1 MNKSYKSVWNESR
14 GTWVATSELTT
25 SRGKRSKATAIAS
38 VAAALFVVGQGLVG
52 SAQAETAHY
61 AAGEGAVAGVEKLWV
76 HPCQVGECANPWEFA
91 NPNYPAPPN
100 VSSTAVGSSAAAQ
113 LGGVAL
119 GDHAA
124 AEAGFGV
131 ALGAYSLASGS
142 FATAVGTSA
151 VASGRDTTAVGLN
164 ALASADRSIVL
175 GSWGVASGVDSM
187 ALGHKTTATGT
198 DSVALG
204 GEATS
209 SGPEAIAAGYQAA
222 STADLATSLGSRAT
236 SSAYGATALGASA
249 AANGGAATAVGV
261 YAEASGVASVALGA
275 GAVAT
280 SDNSVALGAN
290 SRTAS
295 AVGTAGTT
303 IRGTEYTFAGANP
316 TSTVSVGSVGNE
328 RTITNVAAGR
338 LSATSTDAVN
348 GSQLYA
354 TNQAIEQ
361 ISQASNAGWN
371 VSAQGQNATNVAPGG
386 TVDLKNTDGNLAV
399 SKSAT
404 GNDVNFDL
412 ARDLKVDSVTMGDT
426 VVNNDGLTIKN
437 GPSITTGGIDA
448 GGRKIINV
456 AAGVDAGD
464 AVNKEQL
471 DEVGKTA
478 SAGWNVS
485 AQGQNATNVAPGGT
499 VDLKNT
505 DGNLAVSKSTTGNDV
520 NFDLARD
527 LKVDSV
533 TMGDTVV
540 NNDGLTIKNG
550 PSITTGGI
558 DAGGRKIINVAA
570 GVDAGDAVNK
580 EQLDEVGKTAS
591 AGWNVS
597 AQGANATNVAP
608 GGTVDLKNTDGN
620 LAVSKSATGND
631 VNFDLARDLK
641 VDSVTMGDTV
651 VNNDGLTI
659 KNGPSITTG
668 GIDAGGRKI
677 INVAAGVD
685 AGDAVNKEQL
695 DEVGKTASA
704 GWNVSAQ
711 GANATNVAPG
721 GTVDLKNTDGNL
733 AVSKSTTGNDV
744 NFDLARDLK
753 VDSVTMGDTVVNNDG
768 LTIKNGPSITTGG
781 IDAGGR
787 KIINVA
793 AGVDAGD
800 AVNKEQLDEVGKTA
814 SAGWNVSAQGQNATN
829 VAPGGT
835 VDLKNTDGNLAV
847 SKSTTGNDV
856 NFDLARDL
864 KVDSVTM
871 GDTVV
876 NNDGLTIKNGPSITT
891 GGIDAGGR
899 KIINV
904 AAGVDAGDAV
914 NKEQLD
920 EVGKTASAGWNVS
933 AQVQNATNVAPGGTV
948 DLKNTDGNLAV
959 SKSATGSDVNF
970 DLARDLKVD
979 SVTMGDTVVNND
991 GLTIKNGP
999 SITTGGID
1007 AGGRKIINVAA
1018 GVDAGDAVNKEQ
1030 LDEVGKTASAGW
1042 NVSAQ
1047 GANAT
1052 NVAPGGTVDLK
1063 NTDGNLAVSK
1073 SATGNDV
1080 NFDLARDLKV
1090 DSVTMGDTVVNNDGL
1105 TIKNGPS
1112 ITTGGI
1118 DAGGRKIINVA
1129 AGVDAGDAVNKE
1141 QLDEV
1146 GKTASAGWNVSAQ
1159 GQNATNVAPGGTVD
1173 LKNTDGNLAVSKST
1187 TGNDVNFDL
1196 ARDLKV
1202 DSVTMGD
1209 TVVNNDGLTIKNG
1222 PSITT
1227 GGIDAGG
1234 RKIINVAA
1242 GIDAGDA
1249 VNKEQLDEV
1258 GKTASA
1264 GWNVS
1269 AQGQNATNVAPG
1281 GTVDLKNTDGNLA
1294 VSKSTTGNDVNFD
1307 LARDLKVDSVTMGD
1321 TVVNNDGLTIKN
1333 GPSITTGGI
1342 DAGGR
1347 KIINVAAGIDAGDA
1361 VNKEQLDEV
1370 GKTAS
1375 AGWNVSAQGQN
1386 ATNVAPGGTVD
1397 LKNTDGNLAVSKS
1410 TTGNDVNFDLARDLK
1425 VDSVTMGDTV
1435 VNNDGLTIKNG
1446 PSITTG
1452 GIDAGGRKIINVAAG
1467 VDAGDAVNKEQL
1479 DEVGKTASAGWNVS
1493 AQGQNA
1499 TNVAPGGTVDLKN
1512 TDGNLAVSKS
1522 ATGSDVNFDLARDL
1536 KVDSVTMG
1544 DTVVNNDGLTIKNG
1558 PSITTGGIDAGGRT
1572 ITNVAEGV
1580 NPGDAVNMAQLT
1592 ETNTNVT
1599 NLGDQVTTIG
1609 DQVTS
1614 IGEQVTNVYENGT
1627 KYFHANSTGADSSA
1641 LGEDSVAIGMG
1652 AVSNNANDVA
1662 LGAGSTTA
1670 AAVGTSGATIGGTE
1684 YAFAGANPTS
1694 TVSVGSVGNER
1705 TITNVA
1711 AGRLSATSTDAVN
1724 GSQLYATNQ
1733 QVDQLSED
1741 IRNGAGSGTDPLA
1754 VHYDDSSKG
1763 AITLGDGINGT
1774 KVTNVAE
1781 GELSSTSTD
1790 AVNGSQ
1796 LYATNQ
1802 QVDQNTKSITNLGDQ
1817 VTNVY
1822 EKGTKYFH
1830 ANSTGADSLALGE
1843 DSVAIGMGAVSNNAN
1858 DVALGAGS
1866 TTAAAVGTSGAT
1878 IGGTAYAFAGAT
1890 PTSTVSVGSVGN
1902 ERTIT
1907 NVAAGR
1913 LSATSTDAVNGSQLY
1928 ATNQQVDQLSE
1939 DIRNGAGSGTDP
1951 LAVHYDDSSKGAIT
1965 LGDGVNGTKV
1975 TNVAEGELSST
1986 SRDAVNGSQLYATN
2000 QQVDQN
2006 TKSIT
2011 NLGDQVTNVYE
2022 KGTKY
2027 FHANSTGADSS
2038 ALGEDSVAIGMGAVS
2053 NNANDVALGA
2063 GSTTAAAV
2071 GTSGATIGGTEYAFA
2086 GANPTSTVSVGSV
2099 GNERTITN
2107 VAAGRLS
2114 ATSTDAVNGS
2124 QLYATNQA
2132 LDQIGSNI
2140 TNLDHG
2146 AVKYDI
2152 DIDGT
2157 VNYNSVTLGGGRSSG
2172 PVVLTNVAAGSST
2185 YDAVN
2190 YGQLQALQNEVT
2202 NVNSRVTNLENN
2214 GGSGGNGGSGSNPY
2228 FNATDTSS
2236 DDSAVVN
2243 VAAPGTGAGS
2253 TTAGSGAVATGDN
2266 GTAVGSNANASDSA
2280 VAIGSGAAASSGA
2293 VAVGQGAQA
2302 TASSS
2307 VALGQDSVADR
2318 ENTVSVGSA
2327 GRQRQVTNV
2336 AAGSQATDAVNV
2348 SQLTTVVDGLG
2359 GGASID
2365 PTTGAVTG
2373 PSYQLSGG
2381 TYSNV
2386 GDALSG
2392 LDDRMNAADQ
2402 AINDV
2407 ARGAYSGIAAATAL
2421 TMIPDVDKDKTLS
2434 IGIGGG
2440 TYKGYQAVAIGG
2452 TARITQNIKMKAG
2465 VGLSSGGT
2473 TVGVGASYQW

>member
-1 MNKSYKSVWNESR
+1 M
-14 GTWVATSELTT
+14 
-25 SRGKRSKATAIAS
+25 
-38 VAAALFVVGQGLVG
+38 
-52 SAQAETAHY
+52 
-61 AAGEGAVAGVEKLWV
+61 
-76 HPCQVGECANPWEFA
+76 
-91 NPNYPAPPN
+91 
-100 VSSTAVGSSAAAQ
+100 
-113 LGGVAL
+113 
-119 GDHAA
+119 
-124 AEAGFGV
+124 
-131 ALGAYSLASGS
+131 
-142 FATAVGTSA
+142 
-151 VASGRDTTAVGLN
+151 
-164 ALASADRSIVL
+164 
-175 GSWGVASGVDSM
+175 
-187 ALGHKTTATGT
+187 
-198 DSVALG
+198 ALG

-236 SSAYGATALGASA
+236 SSAYGATALGAYA
-249 AANGGAATAVGV
+249 TANGGAGTAVGTS
-261 YAEASGVASVALGA
+261 AAASGDVSVALGA

-280 SDNSVALGAN
+280 SANSVALGAN
-290 SRTAS
+290 SRTAQ
-295 AVGTAGTT
+295 AVGTSGTN
-303 IRGTEYTFAGANP
+303 IRGTNYSFAGANP
-316 TSTVSVGSVGNE
+316 TSTVSVGSGGNE

-371 VSAQGQNATNVAPGG
+371 VSAQGANATNVAPGS

-399 SKSAT
+399 SKSTAGNDVNFDLARDLKVDSVTMGDTVVNNDGLTIKNGPSITTGGIDAGGRKIINVAAGVDAGDAVNKEQLDEVGKTASAGWNVSAQGANATNVAPGGTVDLQNTDGNLAVSKSTT

-485 AQGQNATNVAPGGT
+485 AQGANATNVAPGGTVDLKNTDGNLAVSKSTAGNDVNFDLARDLKVDSVTMGDTVVNNDGLTIKNGPSITTGGIDAGGRKIINVAAGVDAGDAVNKEQLDEVGKTASAGWNVSAQGANATNVAPGGTVDLKNTDGNLAVSKSTAGNDVNFDLARDLKVDSVTMGDTVVNNDGLTIKNGPSITTGGIDAGGRKIINVAAGVDAGDAVNKEQLDEVGKTASAGWNVSAQGANATNVAPGST

-620 LAVSKSATGND
+620 LAVSKGTAGND

-668 GIDAGGRKI
+668 GIDAGGK
-677 INVAAGVD
+677 
-685 AGDAVNKEQL
+685 
-695 DEVGKTASA
+695 
-704 GWNVSAQ
+704 
-711 GANATNVAPG
+711 
-721 GTVDLKNTDGNL
+721 
-733 AVSKSTTGNDV
+733 
-744 NFDLARDLK
+744 
-753 VDSVTMGDTVVNNDG
+753 
-768 LTIKNGPSITTGG
+768 
-781 IDAGGR
+781 
-787 KIINVA
+787 
-793 AGVDAGD
+793 
-800 AVNKEQLDEVGKTA
+800 
-814 SAGWNVSAQGQNATN
+814 
-829 VAPGGT
+829 
-835 VDLKNTDGNLAV
+835 
-847 SKSTTGNDV
+847 
-856 NFDLARDL
+856 
-864 KVDSVTM
+864 
-871 GDTVV
+871 
-876 NNDGLTIKNGPSITT
+876 
-891 GGIDAGGR
+891 
-899 KIINV
+899 
-904 AAGVDAGDAV
+904 
-914 NKEQLD
+914 
-920 EVGKTASAGWNVS
+920 
-933 AQVQNATNVAPGGTV
+933 
-948 DLKNTDGNLAV
+948 
-959 SKSATGSDVNF
+959 
-970 DLARDLKVD
+970 
-979 SVTMGDTVVNND
+979 
-991 GLTIKNGP
+991 
-999 SITTGGID
+999 
-1007 AGGRKIINVAA
+1007 
-1018 GVDAGDAVNKEQ
+1018 
-1030 LDEVGKTASAGW
+1030 
-1042 NVSAQ
+1042 
-1047 GANAT
+1047 
-1052 NVAPGGTVDLK
+1052 
-1063 NTDGNLAVSK
+1063 
-1073 SATGNDV
+1073 
-1080 NFDLARDLKV
+1080 
-1090 DSVTMGDTVVNNDGL
+1090 
-1105 TIKNGPS
+1105 
-1112 ITTGGI
+1112 
-1118 DAGGRKIINVA
+1118 
-1129 AGVDAGDAVNKE
+1129 
-1141 QLDEV
+1141 
-1146 GKTASAGWNVSAQ
+1146 
-1159 GQNATNVAPGGTVD
+1159 
-1173 LKNTDGNLAVSKST
+1173 
-1187 TGNDVNFDL
+1187 
-1196 ARDLKV
+1196 
-1202 DSVTMGD
+1202 
-1209 TVVNNDGLTIKNG
+1209 
-1222 PSITT
+1222 
-1227 GGIDAGG
+1227 
-1234 RKIINVAA
+1234 
-1242 GIDAGDA
+1242 
-1249 VNKEQLDEV
+1249 
-1258 GKTASA
+1258 
-1264 GWNVS
+1264 
-1269 AQGQNATNVAPG
+1269 
-1281 GTVDLKNTDGNLA
+1281 
-1294 VSKSTTGNDVNFD
+1294 
-1307 LARDLKVDSVTMGD
+1307 
-1321 TVVNNDGLTIKN
+1321 
-1333 GPSITTGGI
+1333 
-1342 DAGGR
+1342 
-1347 KIINVAAGIDAGDA
+1347 
-1361 VNKEQLDEV
+1361 
-1370 GKTAS
+1370 
-1375 AGWNVSAQGQN
+1375 
-1386 ATNVAPGGTVD
+1386 
-1397 LKNTDGNLAVSKS
+1397 
-1410 TTGNDVNFDLARDLK
+1410 
-1425 VDSVTMGDTV
+1425 
-1435 VNNDGLTIKNG
+1435 
-1446 PSITTG
+1446 
-1452 GIDAGGRKIINVAAG
+1452 
-1467 VDAGDAVNKEQL
+1467 
-1479 DEVGKTASAGWNVS
+1479 
-1493 AQGQNA
+1493 
-1499 TNVAPGGTVDLKN
+1499 
-1512 TDGNLAVSKS
+1512 
-1522 ATGSDVNFDLARDL
+1522 
-1536 KVDSVTMG
+1536 
-1544 DTVVNNDGLTIKNG
+1544 
-1558 PSITTGGIDAGGRT
+1558 T

-1662 LGAGSTTA
+1662 LGAGSTTS
-1670 AAVGTSGATIGGTE
+1670 AAVGTSGATIGGTA
-1684 YAFAGANPTS
+1684 YAFAGANPSS

-1763 AITLGDGINGT
+1763 AITLGDGIHGT

-1796 LYATNQ
+1796 LHATNQ

-1822 EKGTKYFH
+1822 E
-1830 ANSTGADSLALGE
+1830 N
-1843 DSVAIGMGAVSNNAN
+1843 
-1858 DVALGAGS
+1858 
-1866 TTAAAVGTSGAT
+1866 
-1878 IGGTAYAFAGAT
+1878 
-1890 PTSTVSVGSVGN
+1890 
-1902 ERTIT
+1902 
-1907 NVAAGR
+1907 
-1913 LSATSTDAVNGSQLY
+1913 
-1928 ATNQQVDQLSE
+1928 
-1939 DIRNGAGSGTDP
+1939 
-1951 LAVHYDDSSKGAIT
+1951 
-1965 LGDGVNGTKV
+1965 
-1975 TNVAEGELSST
+1975 
-1986 SRDAVNGSQLYATN
+1986 
-2000 QQVDQN
+2000 
-2006 TKSIT
+2006 
-2011 NLGDQVTNVYE
+2011 
-2022 KGTKY
+2022 GTKY

-2063 GSTTAAAV
+2063 GSTTSAAV

-2086 GANPTSTVSVGSV
+2086 GANPTSTVSVGSD
-2099 GNERTITN
+2099 GSERTITN

-2124 QLYATNQA
+2124 QLYATNRA
-2132 LDQIGSNI
+2132 LDQIGSNM
-2140 TNLDHG
+2140 TNLDLG
-2146 AVKYDI
+2146 VVKYDI
-2152 DIDGT
+2152 NTDGT

-2202 NVNSRVTNLENN
+2202 NVNSRVTNIENN

-2348 SQLTTVVDGLG
+2348 SQLTAVVDGLG

>member
-399 SKSAT
+399 SKS
-404 GNDVNFDL
+404 
-412 ARDLKVDSVTMGDT
+412 
-426 VVNNDGLTIKN
+426 
-437 GPSITTGGIDA
+437 
-448 GGRKIINV
+448 
-456 AAGVDAGD
+456 
-464 AVNKEQL
+464 
-471 DEVGKTA
+471 
-478 SAGWNVS
+478 
-485 AQGQNATNVAPGGT
+485 
-499 VDLKNT
+499 
-505 DGNLAVSKSTTGNDV
+505 TTGNDV

-558 DAGGRKIINVAA
+558 DAGGSKIINVAA

-597 AQGANATNVAP
+597 AQGQNATNVAP

-668 GIDAGGRKI
+668 GIDGGGRKI

-781 IDAGGR
+781 IDAGGS

-814 SAGWNVSAQGQNATN
+814 SAGWNVSAQGQ
-829 VAPGGT
+829 
-835 VDLKNTDGNLAV
+835 
-847 SKSTTGNDV
+847 
-856 NFDLARDL
+856 
-864 KVDSVTM
+864 
-871 GDTVV
+871 
-876 NNDGLTIKNGPSITT
+876 
-891 GGIDAGGR
+891 
-899 KIINV
+899 
-904 AAGVDAGDAV
+904 
-914 NKEQLD
+914 
-920 EVGKTASAGWNVS
+920 
-933 AQVQNATNVAPGGTV
+933 
-948 DLKNTDGNLAV
+948 
-959 SKSATGSDVNF
+959 
-970 DLARDLKVD
+970 
-979 SVTMGDTVVNND
+979 
-991 GLTIKNGP
+991 
-999 SITTGGID
+999 
-1007 AGGRKIINVAA
+1007 
-1018 GVDAGDAVNKEQ
+1018 
-1030 LDEVGKTASAGW
+1030 
-1042 NVSAQ
+1042 
-1047 GANAT
+1047 NAT

-1173 LKNTDGNLAVSKST
+1173 LKNTDGNLAVSKS
-1187 TGNDVNFDL
+1187 
-1196 ARDLKV
+1196 A
-1202 DSVTMGD
+1202 
-1209 TVVNNDGLTIKNG
+1209 
-1222 PSITT
+1222 
-1227 GGIDAGG
+1227 
-1234 RKIINVAA
+1234 
-1242 GIDAGDA
+1242 
-1249 VNKEQLDEV
+1249 
-1258 GKTASA
+1258 
-1264 GWNVS
+1264 
-1269 AQGQNATNVAPG
+1269 
-1281 GTVDLKNTDGNLA
+1281 
-1294 VSKSTTGNDVNFD
+1294 
-1307 LARDLKVDSVTMGD
+1307 
-1321 TVVNNDGLTIKN
+1321 
-1333 GPSITTGGI
+1333 
-1342 DAGGR
+1342 
-1347 KIINVAAGIDAGDA
+1347 
-1361 VNKEQLDEV
+1361 
-1370 GKTAS
+1370 
-1375 AGWNVSAQGQN
+1375 
-1386 ATNVAPGGTVD
+1386 
-1397 LKNTDGNLAVSKS
+1397 
-1410 TTGNDVNFDLARDLK
+1410 TGNDVNFDLARDLK

-1493 AQGQNA
+1493 AQGANA

-1670 AAVGTSGATIGGTE
+1670 AAVGTAGATIGGTA

-1781 GELSSTSTD
+1781 GELSSTSRD

-1866 TTAAAVGTSGAT
+1866 TT
-1878 IGGTAYAFAGAT
+1878 
-1890 PTSTVSVGSVGN
+1890 
-1902 ERTIT
+1902 
-1907 NVAAGR
+1907 
-1913 LSATSTDAVNGSQLY
+1913 SAT
-1928 ATNQQVDQLSE
+1928 
-1939 DIRNGAGSGTDP
+1939 
-1951 LAVHYDDSSKGAIT
+1951 
-1965 LGDGVNGTKV
+1965 
-1975 TNVAEGELSST
+1975 
-1986 SRDAVNGSQLYATN
+1986 
-2000 QQVDQN
+2000 
-2006 TKSIT
+2006 
-2011 NLGDQVTNVYE
+2011 
-2022 KGTKY
+2022 
-2027 FHANSTGADSS
+2027 
-2038 ALGEDSVAIGMGAVS
+2038 
-2053 NNANDVALGA
+2053 
-2063 GSTTAAAV
+2063 V

-2086 GANPTSTVSVGSV
+2086 GANPTSTVSVGSD

-2202 NVNSRVTNLENN
+2202 NVNTRVTNLENN

>member
-25 SRGKRSKATAIAS
+25 SRGKRSKSSAIAS

-61 AAGEGAVAGVEKLWV
+61 AAGEGAVAGKPGLWA

-91 NPNYPAPPN
+91 NPNYPAPAN

-113 LGGVAL
+113 QGGVAL
-119 GDHAA
+119 GDHAT
-124 AEAGFGV
+124 AEAGFSV

-151 VASGRDTTAVGLN
+151 VASGRNTTAVGLN
-164 ALASADRSIVL
+164 ALASADRSTVL

-187 ALGHKTTATGT
+187 ALGYKTTATGT

-236 SSAYGATALGASA
+236 SSAYGATALGAYA
-249 AANGGAATAVGV
+249 TANGGAGTAVGTS
-261 YAEASGVASVALGA
+261 AAASGDVSVALGA

-280 SDNSVALGAN
+280 SANSVALGAN
-290 SRTAS
+290 SRTAQG
-295 AVGTAGTT
+295 VGTSGTN
-303 IRGTEYTFAGANP
+303 IRGTNYSFAGANP
-316 TSTVSVGSVGNE
+316 TSTVSVGSGGNE

-371 VSAQGQNATNVAPGG
+371 VSAQGA
-386 TVDLKNTDGNLAV
+386 
-399 SKSAT
+399 
-404 GNDVNFDL
+404 
-412 ARDLKVDSVTMGDT
+412 
-426 VVNNDGLTIKN
+426 
-437 GPSITTGGIDA
+437 
-448 GGRKIINV
+448 
-456 AAGVDAGD
+456 
-464 AVNKEQL
+464 
-471 DEVGKTA
+471 
-478 SAGWNVS
+478 
-485 AQGQNATNVAPGGT
+485 NATNVAPGGT

-505 DGNLAVSKSTTGNDV
+505 DGNLAVSKSTARNDV

-620 LAVSKSATGND
+620 LAVSKSTAGNDVNFDLARDLKVDSVTMGDTVVNNDGLTIKNGPSITTGGIDAGGSKIINVAAGVDAGDAVNKEQLDEVGKTASAGWNVSAQGANETNVAPGGTVDLKNTDGNLAVSKSTAGND

-733 AVSKSTTGNDV
+733 AVSKSTARNDV

-781 IDAGGR
+781 IDAGG
-787 KIINVA
+787 
-793 AGVDAGD
+793 
-800 AVNKEQLDEVGKTA
+800 
-814 SAGWNVSAQGQNATN
+814 S
-829 VAPGGT
+829 
-835 VDLKNTDGNLAV
+835 
-847 SKSTTGNDV
+847 
-856 NFDLARDL
+856 
-864 KVDSVTM
+864 
-871 GDTVV
+871 
-876 NNDGLTIKNGPSITT
+876 
-891 GGIDAGGR
+891 
-899 KIINV
+899 
-904 AAGVDAGDAV
+904 
-914 NKEQLD
+914 
-920 EVGKTASAGWNVS
+920 
-933 AQVQNATNVAPGGTV
+933 
-948 DLKNTDGNLAV
+948 
-959 SKSATGSDVNF
+959 
-970 DLARDLKVD
+970 
-979 SVTMGDTVVNND
+979 
-991 GLTIKNGP
+991 
-999 SITTGGID
+999 
-1007 AGGRKIINVAA
+1007 KIINVAA

-1073 SATGNDV
+1073 STAGNDV

-1118 DAGGRKIINVA
+1118 DAGGSKIINVA

-1159 GQNATNVAPGGTVD
+1159 GANATNVAPGGTVD
-1173 LKNTDGNLAVSKST
+1173 LKNTDGNLAVSKGT
-1187 TGNDVNFDL
+1187 AGNDVNFDL

-1234 RKIINVAA
+1234 K
-1242 GIDAGDA
+1242 
-1249 VNKEQLDEV
+1249 
-1258 GKTASA
+1258 
-1264 GWNVS
+1264 
-1269 AQGQNATNVAPG
+1269 
-1281 GTVDLKNTDGNLA
+1281 
-1294 VSKSTTGNDVNFD
+1294 
-1307 LARDLKVDSVTMGD
+1307 
-1321 TVVNNDGLTIKN
+1321 
-1333 GPSITTGGI
+1333 
-1342 DAGGR
+1342 
-1347 KIINVAAGIDAGDA
+1347 
-1361 VNKEQLDEV
+1361 
-1370 GKTAS
+1370 
-1375 AGWNVSAQGQN
+1375 
-1386 ATNVAPGGTVD
+1386 
-1397 LKNTDGNLAVSKS
+1397 
-1410 TTGNDVNFDLARDLK
+1410 
-1425 VDSVTMGDTV
+1425 
-1435 VNNDGLTIKNG
+1435 
-1446 PSITTG
+1446 
-1452 GIDAGGRKIINVAAG
+1452 
-1467 VDAGDAVNKEQL
+1467 
-1479 DEVGKTASAGWNVS
+1479 
-1493 AQGQNA
+1493 
-1499 TNVAPGGTVDLKN
+1499 
-1512 TDGNLAVSKS
+1512 
-1522 ATGSDVNFDLARDL
+1522 
-1536 KVDSVTMG
+1536 
-1544 DTVVNNDGLTIKNG
+1544 
-1558 PSITTGGIDAGGRT
+1558 T

-1662 LGAGSTTA
+1662 LGAGSTTS
-1670 AAVGTSGATIGGTE
+1670 AAVGTSGATIGGTA
-1684 YAFAGANPTS
+1684 YAFAGANPSS

-1763 AITLGDGINGT
+1763 AITLGDGIHGT

-1781 GELSSTSTD
+1781 GELSSVSTD

-1796 LYATNQ
+1796 LHATNQ

-1822 EKGTKYFH
+1822 E
-1830 ANSTGADSLALGE
+1830 N
-1843 DSVAIGMGAVSNNAN
+1843 
-1858 DVALGAGS
+1858 
-1866 TTAAAVGTSGAT
+1866 
-1878 IGGTAYAFAGAT
+1878 
-1890 PTSTVSVGSVGN
+1890 
-1902 ERTIT
+1902 
-1907 NVAAGR
+1907 
-1913 LSATSTDAVNGSQLY
+1913 
-1928 ATNQQVDQLSE
+1928 
-1939 DIRNGAGSGTDP
+1939 
-1951 LAVHYDDSSKGAIT
+1951 
-1965 LGDGVNGTKV
+1965 
-1975 TNVAEGELSST
+1975 
-1986 SRDAVNGSQLYATN
+1986 
-2000 QQVDQN
+2000 
-2006 TKSIT
+2006 
-2011 NLGDQVTNVYE
+2011 
-2022 KGTKY
+2022 GTKY

-2063 GSTTAAAV
+2063 GSTTSAAV

-2086 GANPTSTVSVGSV
+2086 GANPTSTVSVGSD
-2099 GNERTITN
+2099 GSERTITN

-2132 LDQIGSNI
+2132 LDQIGSNM
-2140 TNLDHG
+2140 TNLDQG

-2152 DIDGT
+2152 VDGT

-2190 YGQLQALQNEVT
+2190 YGQLQALQNEVS
-2202 NVNSRVTNLENN
+2202 NVNSRVTNIENN

-2307 VALGQDSVADR
+2307 VALGQHSVADR

>member
-222 STADLATSLGSRAT
+222 STAELATSLGSRAT

-261 YAEASGVASVALGA
+261 YADASGVASVALGA

-371 VSAQGQNATNVAPGG
+371 VSAQGANATNVAPGG

-399 SKSAT
+399 SKSA
-404 GNDVNFDL
+404 
-412 ARDLKVDSVTMGDT
+412 
-426 VVNNDGLTIKN
+426 
-437 GPSITTGGIDA
+437 
-448 GGRKIINV
+448 
-456 AAGVDAGD
+456 
-464 AVNKEQL
+464 
-471 DEVGKTA
+471 
-478 SAGWNVS
+478 
-485 AQGQNATNVAPGGT
+485 
-499 VDLKNT
+499 
-505 DGNLAVSKSTTGNDV
+505 TGNDV

-659 KNGPSITTG
+659 KNGPSITTTTAAAVG
-668 GIDAGGRKI
+668 TAG
-677 INVAAGVD
+677 
-685 AGDAVNKEQL
+685 
-695 DEVGKTASA
+695 
-704 GWNVSAQ
+704 
-711 GANATNVAPG
+711 ATIG
-721 GTVDLKNTDGNL
+721 GTAYAFAGATPTSTVSVGSVGN
-733 AVSKSTTGNDV
+733 
-744 NFDLARDLK
+744 
-753 VDSVTMGDTVVNNDG
+753 
-768 LTIKNGPSITTGG
+768 
-781 IDAGGR
+781 
-787 KIINVA
+787 
-793 AGVDAGD
+793 
-800 AVNKEQLDEVGKTA
+800 E
-814 SAGWNVSAQGQNATN
+814 
-829 VAPGGT
+829 
-835 VDLKNTDGNLAV
+835 
-847 SKSTTGNDV
+847 
-856 NFDLARDL
+856 
-864 KVDSVTM
+864 
-871 GDTVV
+871 
-876 NNDGLTIKNGPSITT
+876 
-891 GGIDAGGR
+891 
-899 KIINV
+899 
-904 AAGVDAGDAV
+904 
-914 NKEQLD
+914 
-920 EVGKTASAGWNVS
+920 
-933 AQVQNATNVAPGGTV
+933 
-948 DLKNTDGNLAV
+948 
-959 SKSATGSDVNF
+959 
-970 DLARDLKVD
+970 
-979 SVTMGDTVVNND
+979 
-991 GLTIKNGP
+991 
-999 SITTGGID
+999 
-1007 AGGRKIINVAA
+1007 
-1018 GVDAGDAVNKEQ
+1018 
-1030 LDEVGKTASAGW
+1030 
-1042 NVSAQ
+1042 
-1047 GANAT
+1047 
-1052 NVAPGGTVDLK
+1052 
-1063 NTDGNLAVSK
+1063 
-1073 SATGNDV
+1073 
-1080 NFDLARDLKV
+1080 
-1090 DSVTMGDTVVNNDGL
+1090 
-1105 TIKNGPS
+1105 
-1112 ITTGGI
+1112 
-1118 DAGGRKIINVA
+1118 
-1129 AGVDAGDAVNKE
+1129 
-1141 QLDEV
+1141 
-1146 GKTASAGWNVSAQ
+1146 
-1159 GQNATNVAPGGTVD
+1159 
-1173 LKNTDGNLAVSKST
+1173 
-1187 TGNDVNFDL
+1187 
-1196 ARDLKV
+1196 
-1202 DSVTMGD
+1202 
-1209 TVVNNDGLTIKNG
+1209 
-1222 PSITT
+1222 
-1227 GGIDAGG
+1227 
-1234 RKIINVAA
+1234 
-1242 GIDAGDA
+1242 
-1249 VNKEQLDEV
+1249 
-1258 GKTASA
+1258 
-1264 GWNVS
+1264 
-1269 AQGQNATNVAPG
+1269 
-1281 GTVDLKNTDGNLA
+1281 
-1294 VSKSTTGNDVNFD
+1294 
-1307 LARDLKVDSVTMGD
+1307 
-1321 TVVNNDGLTIKN
+1321 
-1333 GPSITTGGI
+1333 
-1342 DAGGR
+1342 
-1347 KIINVAAGIDAGDA
+1347 
-1361 VNKEQLDEV
+1361 
-1370 GKTAS
+1370 
-1375 AGWNVSAQGQN
+1375 
-1386 ATNVAPGGTVD
+1386 
-1397 LKNTDGNLAVSKS
+1397 
-1410 TTGNDVNFDLARDLK
+1410 
-1425 VDSVTMGDTV
+1425 
-1435 VNNDGLTIKNG
+1435 
-1446 PSITTG
+1446 
-1452 GIDAGGRKIINVAAG
+1452 
-1467 VDAGDAVNKEQL
+1467 
-1479 DEVGKTASAGWNVS
+1479 
-1493 AQGQNA
+1493 
-1499 TNVAPGGTVDLKN
+1499 
-1512 TDGNLAVSKS
+1512 
-1522 ATGSDVNFDLARDL
+1522 
-1536 KVDSVTMG
+1536 
-1544 DTVVNNDGLTIKNG
+1544 
-1558 PSITTGGIDAGGRT
+1558 RT
-1572 ITNVAEGV
+1572 ITNVAAGRLSATST
-1580 NPGDAVNMAQLT
+1580 DAVNGSQLYA
-1592 ETNTNVT
+1592 TNQQVDQLSEDIRNGAGSGTDPLAVHYDDSSKGAITLGDGINGTKVTNVAEGELSSTSRDAVNGSQLYATNQQVDQNTKSIT
-1599 NLGDQVTTIG
+1599 NLGDQVT
-1609 DQVTS
+1609 
-1614 IGEQVTNVYENGT
+1614 NVYEKGT
-1627 KYFHANSTGADSSA
+1627 KYFHANSTGADSLA

-1781 GELSSTSTD
+1781 GELSSTSRD

-1866 TTAAAVGTSGAT
+1866 TT
-1878 IGGTAYAFAGAT
+1878 
-1890 PTSTVSVGSVGN
+1890 
-1902 ERTIT
+1902 
-1907 NVAAGR
+1907 
-1913 LSATSTDAVNGSQLY
+1913 SAT
-1928 ATNQQVDQLSE
+1928 
-1939 DIRNGAGSGTDP
+1939 
-1951 LAVHYDDSSKGAIT
+1951 
-1965 LGDGVNGTKV
+1965 
-1975 TNVAEGELSST
+1975 
-1986 SRDAVNGSQLYATN
+1986 
-2000 QQVDQN
+2000 
-2006 TKSIT
+2006 
-2011 NLGDQVTNVYE
+2011 
-2022 KGTKY
+2022 
-2027 FHANSTGADSS
+2027 
-2038 ALGEDSVAIGMGAVS
+2038 
-2053 NNANDVALGA
+2053 
-2063 GSTTAAAV
+2063 V

-2086 GANPTSTVSVGSV
+2086 GANPTSTVSVGSD

-2202 NVNSRVTNLENN
+2202 NVNTRVTNLENN

>member
-1 MNKSYKSVWNESR
+1 M
-14 GTWVATSELTT
+14 
-25 SRGKRSKATAIAS
+25 
-38 VAAALFVVGQGLVG
+38 
-52 SAQAETAHY
+52 
-61 AAGEGAVAGVEKLWV
+61 
-76 HPCQVGECANPWEFA
+76 
-91 NPNYPAPPN
+91 
-100 VSSTAVGSSAAAQ
+100 SAAAS
-113 LGGVAL
+113 
-119 GDHAA
+119 GD
-124 AEAGFGV
+124 V
-131 ALGAYSLASGS
+131 
-142 FATAVGTSA
+142 
-151 VASGRDTTAVGLN
+151 
-164 ALASADRSIVL
+164 
-175 GSWGVASGVDSM
+175 
-187 ALGHKTTATGT
+187 
-198 DSVALG
+198 
-204 GEATS
+204 
-209 SGPEAIAAGYQAA
+209 
-222 STADLATSLGSRAT
+222 
-236 SSAYGATALGASA
+236 
-249 AANGGAATAVGV
+249 
-261 YAEASGVASVALGA
+261 SVALGA

-280 SDNSVALGAN
+280 SAHSVALGAN
-290 SRTAS
+290 SRTAE
-295 AVGTAGTT
+295 AVGTSGAN
-303 IRGTEYTFAGANP
+303 IRGTNYSFAGANP
-316 TSTVSVGSVGNE
+316 TSTVSVGSGGNE

-338 LSATSTDAVN
+338 LSATSTDAIN

-361 ISQASNAGWN
+361 ISQASNTGWN
-371 VSAQGQNATNVAPGG
+371 LSAQGQNATNVAPGS

-399 SKSAT
+399 SKSTT

-485 AQGQNATNVAPGGT
+485 AQGANETNVAPGGTVNLKNTDGNLAVSKSTTGNDVNFDLARDLKVDSVTMGDTVVNNDGLTIKNGPSITTGGIDAGGRKIINVAAGVDAGDAVNKEQLDEVGKTASAGWNVSAQGANETNVAPGSTVDLKNADGNLVVSKSTTGNDVRFDLARDLKVDSVTMGDTVVNNDGLTIKNGPSITTGGIDAGGRKIINVAAGVDAGDAVNKEQLDEVGKTASAGWNVSAQGANETNVAPGGT

-597 AQGANATNVAP
+597 AQGAN
-608 GGTVDLKNTDGN
+608 
-620 LAVSKSATGND
+620 
-631 VNFDLARDLK
+631 
-641 VDSVTMGDTV
+641 
-651 VNNDGLTI
+651 
-659 KNGPSITTG
+659 
-668 GIDAGGRKI
+668 
-677 INVAAGVD
+677 
-685 AGDAVNKEQL
+685 E
-695 DEVGKTASA
+695 
-704 GWNVSAQ
+704 
-711 GANATNVAPG
+711 TNVAPG

-814 SAGWNVSAQGQNATN
+814 SAGWNVSAQGANETN
-829 VAPGGT
+829 VAPGGTVDLKNADGNLVVSKSTTGNDVRFDLARDLKVDSVTMGDTVVNNDGLTIKNGPSITTGGIDAGGRKIINVAAGVDAGDAVNKEQLDEVGKTASAGWNVSAQGANETNVAPGSTVDLKNADGNLVVSKDADSNDVQFDLARDLKVDSVTMGDTVVNNDGLTIKNGPSITTGGIDAGGRKIINVAAGVDAGDAVNKEQLDEVGKTASAGWNVSAQGANETNVAPGGTVDLKNADGNLVVSKDADSNDVRFDLARDLKVDSVTMGDTVVNNDGLTIKNGPSITTGGIDAGGRKIINVAAGVDAGDAVNKEQLDEVGKTASAGWNVSAQGANETNVAPGST

-914 NKEQLD
+914 NKEQ
-920 EVGKTASAGWNVS
+920 
-933 AQVQNATNVAPGGTV
+933 
-948 DLKNTDGNLAV
+948 
-959 SKSATGSDVNF
+959 F
-970 DLARDLKVD
+970 
-979 SVTMGDTVVNND
+979 
-991 GLTIKNGP
+991 
-999 SITTGGID
+999 
-1007 AGGRKIINVAA
+1007 
-1018 GVDAGDAVNKEQ
+1018 
-1030 LDEVGKTASAGW
+1030 DEVGKTASAGW

-1047 GANAT
+1047 GAN
-1052 NVAPGGTVDLK
+1052 
-1063 NTDGNLAVSK
+1063 
-1073 SATGNDV
+1073 
-1080 NFDLARDLKV
+1080 
-1090 DSVTMGDTVVNNDGL
+1090 
-1105 TIKNGPS
+1105 
-1112 ITTGGI
+1112 
-1118 DAGGRKIINVA
+1118 
-1129 AGVDAGDAVNKE
+1129 E
-1141 QLDEV
+1141 
-1146 GKTASAGWNVSAQ
+1146 
-1159 GQNATNVAPGGTVD
+1159 TNVAPGGTVD

-1234 RKIINVAA
+1234 
-1242 GIDAGDA
+1242 
-1249 VNKEQLDEV
+1249 
-1258 GKTASA
+1258 T
-1264 GWNVS
+1264 
-1269 AQGQNATNVAPG
+1269 
-1281 GTVDLKNTDGNLA
+1281 
-1294 VSKSTTGNDVNFD
+1294 
-1307 LARDLKVDSVTMGD
+1307 
-1321 TVVNNDGLTIKN
+1321 
-1333 GPSITTGGI
+1333 
-1342 DAGGR
+1342 
-1347 KIINVAAGIDAGDA
+1347 
-1361 VNKEQLDEV
+1361 
-1370 GKTAS
+1370 
-1375 AGWNVSAQGQN
+1375 
-1386 ATNVAPGGTVD
+1386 
-1397 LKNTDGNLAVSKS
+1397 
-1410 TTGNDVNFDLARDLK
+1410 
-1425 VDSVTMGDTV
+1425 
-1435 VNNDGLTIKNG
+1435 
-1446 PSITTG
+1446 
-1452 GIDAGGRKIINVAAG
+1452 KIINVAAG
-1467 VDAGDAVNKEQL
+1467 VDA
-1479 DEVGKTASAGWNVS
+1479 
-1493 AQGQNA
+1493 
-1499 TNVAPGGTVDLKN
+1499 
-1512 TDGNLAVSKS
+1512 
-1522 ATGSDVNFDLARDL
+1522 
-1536 KVDSVTMG
+1536 
-1544 DTVVNNDGLTIKNG
+1544 
-1558 PSITTGGIDAGGRT
+1558 
-1572 ITNVAEGV
+1572 
-1580 NPGDAVNMAQLT
+1580 GDAVNMAQLT

-1609 DQVTS
+1609 D
-1614 IGEQVTNVYENGT
+1614 QVTNVYENGT

-1670 AAVGTSGATIGGTE
+1670 AAVGTSGATIGGTA
-1684 YAFAGANPTS
+1684 YAFAGANPSS

-1763 AITLGDGINGT
+1763 AITLGDGIHGT

-1781 GELSSTSTD
+1781 GELSSASTD

-1817 VTNVY
+1817 LTNVY
-1822 EKGTKYFH
+1822 E
-1830 ANSTGADSLALGE
+1830 S
-1843 DSVAIGMGAVSNNAN
+1843 
-1858 DVALGAGS
+1858 
-1866 TTAAAVGTSGAT
+1866 
-1878 IGGTAYAFAGAT
+1878 
-1890 PTSTVSVGSVGN
+1890 
-1902 ERTIT
+1902 
-1907 NVAAGR
+1907 
-1913 LSATSTDAVNGSQLY
+1913 
-1928 ATNQQVDQLSE
+1928 
-1939 DIRNGAGSGTDP
+1939 
-1951 LAVHYDDSSKGAIT
+1951 
-1965 LGDGVNGTKV
+1965 
-1975 TNVAEGELSST
+1975 
-1986 SRDAVNGSQLYATN
+1986 
-2000 QQVDQN
+2000 
-2006 TKSIT
+2006 
-2011 NLGDQVTNVYE
+2011 
-2022 KGTKY
+2022 GTKY

-2063 GSTTAAAV
+2063 GSTTSAAV
-2071 GTSGATIGGTEYAFA
+2071 GTSGATIGGKAYAFA
-2086 GANPTSTVSVGSV
+2086 GANPTSAVSVGSE
-2099 GNERTITN
+2099 GSERTITN

-2152 DIDGT
+2152 VDGR
-2157 VNYNSVTLGGGRSSG
+2157 VNYDSVTLGGGRSSG

-2202 NVNSRVTNLENN
+2202 NVNSRVTNIENN

-2253 TTAGSGAVATGDN
+2253 TTAGSGAVAMGDN

-2402 AINDV
+2402 AINDL

>member
-25 SRGKRSKATAIAS
+25 SRGKRSKSSAIAS

-131 ALGAYSLASGS
+131 ALGAYSLASG
-142 FATAVGTSA
+142 FRATAVGTSA

-164 ALASADRSIVL
+164 ALASADRSTVL

-249 AANGGAATAVGV
+249 AANGGVATAVGV

-371 VSAQGQNATNVAPGG
+371 VSAQGANATNVAPGG
-386 TVDLKNTDGNLAV
+386 TVDLKNTDGN
-399 SKSAT
+399 
-404 GNDVNFDL
+404 
-412 ARDLKVDSVTMGDT
+412 
-426 VVNNDGLTIKN
+426 I
-437 GPSITTGGIDA
+437 
-448 GGRKIINV
+448 
-456 AAGVDAGD
+456 
-464 AVNKEQL
+464 
-471 DEVGKTA
+471 
-478 SAGWNVS
+478 
-485 AQGQNATNVAPGGT
+485 
-499 VDLKNT
+499 
-505 DGNLAVSKSTTGNDV
+505 AVSKSTAGNDV

-620 LAVSKSATGND
+620 LAVSKGTAGND

-668 GIDAGGRKI
+668 GIDAGGSKIINVAAGVDAGDAVNKEQLDEVGKTASAGWNVSAQGQNATNVAPGGTVDLKNTDGNLAVSKSTGGNDVNFDLARDLKVDSVTMGDTVVNNDGLTIKNGPSITTGGIDAGGSKIINVAAGVDAGDAVNKEQLDEVGKTASAGWNVSAQGANATNVAPGGTVDLKNTDGNLAVSKGTAGNDVNFDLARDLKVDSVTMGDTVVNNDGLTIKNGPSITTGGIDAGGSKIINVAAGVDAGDAVNKEQLDEVGKTASAGWNVSAQGQNATNVAPGGTVDLKNTDGNLAVSKSTAGNDVNFDLARDLKVDSVTMGDTVVNNDGLTIKNGPSITTGGIDAGGSKI

-781 IDAGGR
+781 IDAGGSKIINVAAGVDAGDAVNKEQLDEVGKTASAGWNVSAQGANATNVAPGGTVDLKNTDGNLAVSKGTTGNDVNFDLAR
-787 KIINVA
+787 DLKVDSVTMGDTVVNNDGLTIKNGPSITTGGIDAGGSKIINVA

-847 SKSTTGNDV
+847 SKGTAGNDV

-891 GGIDAGGR
+891 GGIDAGG
-899 KIINV
+899 K
-904 AAGVDAGDAV
+904 
-914 NKEQLD
+914 
-920 EVGKTASAGWNVS
+920 
-933 AQVQNATNVAPGGTV
+933 
-948 DLKNTDGNLAV
+948 
-959 SKSATGSDVNF
+959 
-970 DLARDLKVD
+970 
-979 SVTMGDTVVNND
+979 
-991 GLTIKNGP
+991 
-999 SITTGGID
+999 
-1007 AGGRKIINVAA
+1007 
-1018 GVDAGDAVNKEQ
+1018 
-1030 LDEVGKTASAGW
+1030 
-1042 NVSAQ
+1042 
-1047 GANAT
+1047 
-1052 NVAPGGTVDLK
+1052 
-1063 NTDGNLAVSK
+1063 
-1073 SATGNDV
+1073 
-1080 NFDLARDLKV
+1080 
-1090 DSVTMGDTVVNNDGL
+1090 
-1105 TIKNGPS
+1105 
-1112 ITTGGI
+1112 
-1118 DAGGRKIINVA
+1118 
-1129 AGVDAGDAVNKE
+1129 
-1141 QLDEV
+1141 
-1146 GKTASAGWNVSAQ
+1146 
-1159 GQNATNVAPGGTVD
+1159 
-1173 LKNTDGNLAVSKST
+1173 
-1187 TGNDVNFDL
+1187 
-1196 ARDLKV
+1196 
-1202 DSVTMGD
+1202 
-1209 TVVNNDGLTIKNG
+1209 
-1222 PSITT
+1222 
-1227 GGIDAGG
+1227 
-1234 RKIINVAA
+1234 
-1242 GIDAGDA
+1242 
-1249 VNKEQLDEV
+1249 
-1258 GKTASA
+1258 
-1264 GWNVS
+1264 
-1269 AQGQNATNVAPG
+1269 
-1281 GTVDLKNTDGNLA
+1281 
-1294 VSKSTTGNDVNFD
+1294 
-1307 LARDLKVDSVTMGD
+1307 
-1321 TVVNNDGLTIKN
+1321 
-1333 GPSITTGGI
+1333 
-1342 DAGGR
+1342 
-1347 KIINVAAGIDAGDA
+1347 
-1361 VNKEQLDEV
+1361 
-1370 GKTAS
+1370 
-1375 AGWNVSAQGQN
+1375 
-1386 ATNVAPGGTVD
+1386 
-1397 LKNTDGNLAVSKS
+1397 
-1410 TTGNDVNFDLARDLK
+1410 
-1425 VDSVTMGDTV
+1425 
-1435 VNNDGLTIKNG
+1435 
-1446 PSITTG
+1446 
-1452 GIDAGGRKIINVAAG
+1452 
-1467 VDAGDAVNKEQL
+1467 
-1479 DEVGKTASAGWNVS
+1479 
-1493 AQGQNA
+1493 
-1499 TNVAPGGTVDLKN
+1499 
-1512 TDGNLAVSKS
+1512 
-1522 ATGSDVNFDLARDL
+1522 
-1536 KVDSVTMG
+1536 
-1544 DTVVNNDGLTIKNG
+1544 
-1558 PSITTGGIDAGGRT
+1558 T

-1614 IGEQVTNVYENGT
+1614 IGEQVTNVYEKGT

-1662 LGAGSTTA
+1662 LGAGSMTA
-1670 AAVGTSGATIGGTE
+1670 AAVGTAGATIGGTA

-1763 AITLGDGINGT
+1763 AITLGDGIHGT

-1796 LYATNQ
+1796 LHATNQ

-1817 VTNVY
+1817 LTNVY
-1822 EKGTKYFH
+1822 E
-1830 ANSTGADSLALGE
+1830 S
-1843 DSVAIGMGAVSNNAN
+1843 
-1858 DVALGAGS
+1858 
-1866 TTAAAVGTSGAT
+1866 
-1878 IGGTAYAFAGAT
+1878 
-1890 PTSTVSVGSVGN
+1890 
-1902 ERTIT
+1902 
-1907 NVAAGR
+1907 
-1913 LSATSTDAVNGSQLY
+1913 
-1928 ATNQQVDQLSE
+1928 
-1939 DIRNGAGSGTDP
+1939 
-1951 LAVHYDDSSKGAIT
+1951 
-1965 LGDGVNGTKV
+1965 
-1975 TNVAEGELSST
+1975 
-1986 SRDAVNGSQLYATN
+1986 
-2000 QQVDQN
+2000 
-2006 TKSIT
+2006 
-2011 NLGDQVTNVYE
+2011 
-2022 KGTKY
+2022 GTKY

-2063 GSTTAAAV
+2063 GSTTSAAV
-2071 GTSGATIGGTEYAFA
+2071 GTSGATIGGTAYAFA
-2086 GANPTSTVSVGSV
+2086 GANPTSTVSVGSE
-2099 GNERTITN
+2099 GSERTVTN

-2132 LDQIGSNI
+2132 LDQIGSKI
-2140 TNLDHG
+2140 TNLDQG

-2152 DIDGT
+2152 VDGT

-2202 NVNSRVTNLENN
+2202 NVNSRVTNIENN
-2214 GGSGGNGGSGSNPY
+2214 GGWEGNGGSGSNPY

-2402 AINDV
+2402 AINDL

>member
-1 MNKSYKSVWNESR
+1 M
-14 GTWVATSELTT
+14 
-25 SRGKRSKATAIAS
+25 
-38 VAAALFVVGQGLVG
+38 
-52 SAQAETAHY
+52 
-61 AAGEGAVAGVEKLWV
+61 
-76 HPCQVGECANPWEFA
+76 
-91 NPNYPAPPN
+91 
-100 VSSTAVGSSAAAQ
+100 
-113 LGGVAL
+113 
-119 GDHAA
+119 
-124 AEAGFGV
+124 
-131 ALGAYSLASGS
+131 
-142 FATAVGTSA
+142 
-151 VASGRDTTAVGLN
+151 
-164 ALASADRSIVL
+164 
-175 GSWGVASGVDSM
+175 
-187 ALGHKTTATGT
+187 
-198 DSVALG
+198 ALG

-236 SSAYGATALGASA
+236 SSAYGATALGAYA
-249 AANGGAATAVGV
+249 TANGGAGTAVGTS
-261 YAEASGVASVALGA
+261 AAASGDVSVALGA

-280 SDNSVALGAN
+280 SANSVALGAN
-290 SRTAS
+290 SRTAQ
-295 AVGTAGTT
+295 AVGTSGTN
-303 IRGTEYTFAGANP
+303 IRGTNYSFAGANP
-316 TSTVSVGSVGNE
+316 TSTVSVGSGGNE

-371 VSAQGQNATNVAPGG
+371 VSAQGANATNVAPGS

-399 SKSAT
+399 SKSTA

-485 AQGQNATNVAPGGT
+485 AQGANATNVAPGST

-608 GGTVDLKNTDGN
+608 GSTVDLKNTDGN
-620 LAVSKSATGND
+620 LAVSKSTAGND

-733 AVSKSTTGNDV
+733 AVSKSTAGN
-744 NFDLARDLK
+744 
-753 VDSVTMGDTVVNNDG
+753 
-768 LTIKNGPSITTGG
+768 
-781 IDAGGR
+781 
-787 KIINVA
+787 
-793 AGVDAGD
+793 
-800 AVNKEQLDEVGKTA
+800 
-814 SAGWNVSAQGQNATN
+814 
-829 VAPGGT
+829 
-835 VDLKNTDGNLAV
+835 
-847 SKSTTGNDV
+847 
-856 NFDLARDL
+856 
-864 KVDSVTM
+864 
-871 GDTVV
+871 
-876 NNDGLTIKNGPSITT
+876 
-891 GGIDAGGR
+891 
-899 KIINV
+899 
-904 AAGVDAGDAV
+904 
-914 NKEQLD
+914 
-920 EVGKTASAGWNVS
+920 
-933 AQVQNATNVAPGGTV
+933 
-948 DLKNTDGNLAV
+948 
-959 SKSATGSDVNF
+959 DVNF

-1073 SATGNDV
+1073 GTAGNDVNFDLARDLKVDSVTMGDTVVNNDGLTIKNGPSITTGGIDAGGSKIINVAAGVDAGDAVNKEQLDEVGKTASAGWNVSAQGANATNVAPGSTVDLKNTDGNLAVSKSTAGNDV

-1159 GQNATNVAPGGTVD
+1159 GANATNVAPGSTVD

-1196 ARDLKV
+1196 ARDVKV

-1234 RKIINVAA
+1234 SKIINVAA
-1242 GIDAGDA
+1242 GVDAGDA

-1269 AQGQNATNVAPG
+1269 AQGANATNVAPG
-1281 GTVDLKNTDGNLA
+1281 STVDLKNTDGNLA
-1294 VSKSTTGNDVNFD
+1294 VSKST
-1307 LARDLKVDSVTMGD
+1307 A
-1321 TVVNNDGLTIKN
+1321 
-1333 GPSITTGGI
+1333 
-1342 DAGGR
+1342 
-1347 KIINVAAGIDAGDA
+1347 
-1361 VNKEQLDEV
+1361 
-1370 GKTAS
+1370 
-1375 AGWNVSAQGQN
+1375 
-1386 ATNVAPGGTVD
+1386 
-1397 LKNTDGNLAVSKS
+1397 
-1410 TTGNDVNFDLARDLK
+1410 GNDVNFDLARDLK

-1493 AQGQNA
+1493 AQGANA
-1499 TNVAPGGTVDLKN
+1499 TNVAPGSTVDLKN

-1522 ATGSDVNFDLARDL
+1522 TAGNDVNFDLARDL

-1558 PSITTGGIDAGGRT
+1558 PSITTGGIDAGGRK
-1572 ITNVAEGV
+1572 IINVAEGV

-1662 LGAGSTTA
+1662 LGAGSTTS
-1670 AAVGTSGATIGGTE
+1670 AAVGTSGATIGGTA
-1684 YAFAGANPTS
+1684 YAFAGANPSS

-1763 AITLGDGINGT
+1763 AITLGDGIHGT

-1781 GELSSTSTD
+1781 GELSSASTD

-1796 LYATNQ
+1796 LYVTNQ

-1817 VTNVY
+1817 VTNLY
-1822 EKGTKYFH
+1822 E
-1830 ANSTGADSLALGE
+1830 N
-1843 DSVAIGMGAVSNNAN
+1843 
-1858 DVALGAGS
+1858 
-1866 TTAAAVGTSGAT
+1866 
-1878 IGGTAYAFAGAT
+1878 
-1890 PTSTVSVGSVGN
+1890 
-1902 ERTIT
+1902 
-1907 NVAAGR
+1907 
-1913 LSATSTDAVNGSQLY
+1913 
-1928 ATNQQVDQLSE
+1928 
-1939 DIRNGAGSGTDP
+1939 
-1951 LAVHYDDSSKGAIT
+1951 
-1965 LGDGVNGTKV
+1965 
-1975 TNVAEGELSST
+1975 
-1986 SRDAVNGSQLYATN
+1986 
-2000 QQVDQN
+2000 
-2006 TKSIT
+2006 
-2011 NLGDQVTNVYE
+2011 
-2022 KGTKY
+2022 GTKY

-2063 GSTTAAAV
+2063 GSTTSAAV

-2086 GANPTSTVSVGSV
+2086 GANPTSTVSVGSD
-2099 GNERTITN
+2099 GSERTITN

-2132 LDQIGSNI
+2132 LDQIGSNM
-2140 TNLDHG
+2140 TNLDLG
-2146 AVKYDI
+2146 VVKYDI
-2152 DIDGT
+2152 NTDGT
-2157 VNYNSVTLGGGRSSG
+2157 VNYNSVTLGGGRSSS

-2190 YGQLQALQNEVT
+2190 YGQLQALQNEVS
-2202 NVNSRVTNLENN
+2202 NVNSRVTNIENN

-2307 VALGQDSVADR
+2307 VALGQHSVADR

>member
-1 MNKSYKSVWNESR
+1 M
-14 GTWVATSELTT
+14 
-25 SRGKRSKATAIAS
+25 
-38 VAAALFVVGQGLVG
+38 
-52 SAQAETAHY
+52 
-61 AAGEGAVAGVEKLWV
+61 
-76 HPCQVGECANPWEFA
+76 
-91 NPNYPAPPN
+91 
-100 VSSTAVGSSAAAQ
+100 
-113 LGGVAL
+113 
-119 GDHAA
+119 
-124 AEAGFGV
+124 
-131 ALGAYSLASGS
+131 
-142 FATAVGTSA
+142 
-151 VASGRDTTAVGLN
+151 
-164 ALASADRSIVL
+164 
-175 GSWGVASGVDSM
+175 
-187 ALGHKTTATGT
+187 
-198 DSVALG
+198 
-204 GEATS
+204 
-209 SGPEAIAAGYQAA
+209 
-222 STADLATSLGSRAT
+222 
-236 SSAYGATALGASA
+236 
-249 AANGGAATAVGV
+249 
-261 YAEASGVASVALGA
+261 
-275 GAVAT
+275 
-280 SDNSVALGAN
+280 
-290 SRTAS
+290 
-295 AVGTAGTT
+295 
-303 IRGTEYTFAGANP
+303 
-316 TSTVSVGSVGNE
+316 SVGSVGNE

-371 VSAQGQNATNVAPGG
+371 VSAQGANATNVAPGG

-399 SKSAT
+399 SKGTA

-448 GGRKIINV
+448 GG
-456 AAGVDAGD
+456 
-464 AVNKEQL
+464 
-471 DEVGKTA
+471 
-478 SAGWNVS
+478 S
-485 AQGQNATNVAPGGT
+485 
-499 VDLKNT
+499 
-505 DGNLAVSKSTTGNDV
+505 
-520 NFDLARD
+520 
-527 LKVDSV
+527 
-533 TMGDTVV
+533 
-540 NNDGLTIKNG
+540 
-550 PSITTGGI
+550 
-558 DAGGRKIINVAA
+558 KIINVAA

-620 LAVSKSATGND
+620 LAVSKGTAGND

-668 GIDAGGRKI
+668 GIDAGGSKI

-733 AVSKSTTGNDV
+733 AVSKGTAGNDV

-781 IDAGGR
+781 IDAGG
-787 KIINVA
+787 
-793 AGVDAGD
+793 
-800 AVNKEQLDEVGKTA
+800 
-814 SAGWNVSAQGQNATN
+814 S
-829 VAPGGT
+829 
-835 VDLKNTDGNLAV
+835 
-847 SKSTTGNDV
+847 
-856 NFDLARDL
+856 
-864 KVDSVTM
+864 
-871 GDTVV
+871 
-876 NNDGLTIKNGPSITT
+876 
-891 GGIDAGGR
+891 
-899 KIINV
+899 
-904 AAGVDAGDAV
+904 
-914 NKEQLD
+914 
-920 EVGKTASAGWNVS
+920 
-933 AQVQNATNVAPGGTV
+933 
-948 DLKNTDGNLAV
+948 
-959 SKSATGSDVNF
+959 
-970 DLARDLKVD
+970 
-979 SVTMGDTVVNND
+979 
-991 GLTIKNGP
+991 
-999 SITTGGID
+999 
-1007 AGGRKIINVAA
+1007 KIINVAA

-1073 SATGNDV
+1073 G
-1080 NFDLARDLKV
+1080 
-1090 DSVTMGDTVVNNDGL
+1090 
-1105 TIKNGPS
+1105 
-1112 ITTGGI
+1112 
-1118 DAGGRKIINVA
+1118 
-1129 AGVDAGDAVNKE
+1129 
-1141 QLDEV
+1141 
-1146 GKTASAGWNVSAQ
+1146 
-1159 GQNATNVAPGGTVD
+1159 
-1173 LKNTDGNLAVSKST
+1173 T

-1234 RKIINVAA
+1234 SKIINVAA
-1242 GIDAGDA
+1242 GVDAGDA

-1269 AQGQNATNVAPG
+1269 AQGANATNVAPG

-1294 VSKSTTGNDVNFD
+1294 VSKGTTGNDVNFD

-1342 DAGGR
+1342 DAGGS
-1347 KIINVAAGIDAGDA
+1347 KIINVAAGVDAGDA

-1375 AGWNVSAQGQN
+1375 AGWNVSAQGAN

-1397 LKNTDGNLAVSKS
+1397 LKNTDGNLAVSKGTAGNDVNFDLARDLKVDS
-1410 TTGNDVNFDLARDLK
+1410 VTMGDTVVNNDGLTIKNGPSITTGGIDAGGSKIINVAAGVDAGDAVNKEQLDEVGKTASAGWNVSAQGANATNVAPGGTVDLKNTDGNLAVSKGTAGNDVNFDLARDLKVDSVTMGDTVVNNDGLTIKNGPSITTGGIDAGGSKIINVAAGVDAGDAVNKEQLDEVGKTASAGWNVSAQGANATNVAPGGTVDLKNTDGNLAVSKGTTGNDVNFDLARDLK

-1452 GIDAGGRKIINVAAG
+1452 GIDAGGSKIINVAAG

-1493 AQGQNA
+1493 AQGANA

-1512 TDGNLAVSKS
+1512 TDGNLAVSKGT
-1522 ATGSDVNFDLARDL
+1522 AGNDVNFDLARDL

-1558 PSITTGGIDAGGRT
+1558 PSITTGGIDAGGSKIINVAAGVDAGDAVNKEQLDEVGKTASAGWNVSAQGANATNVAPGGTVDLKNTDGNLAVSKGTAGNDVNFDLARDLKVDSVTMGDTVVNNDGLTIKNGPSITTGGIDAGGSKIINVAAGVDAGDAVNKEQLDEVGKTASAGWNVSAQGANATNVAPGGTVDLKNTDGNLAVSKGTAGNDVNFDLARDLKVDSVTMGDTVVNNDGLTIKNGPSITTGGIDAGGSKIINVAAGVDAGDAVNKEQLDEVGKTASAGWNVSAQGANATNVAPGGTVDLKNTDGNLAVSKGTAGNDVNFDLARDLKVDSVTMGDTVVNNDGLTIKNGPSITTGGIDAGGSKIINVAAGVDAGDAVNKEQLDEVGKTASAGWNVSAQGANATNVAPGGTVDLKNTDGNLAVSKGTTGNDVNFDLARDLKVDSVTMGDTVVNNDGLTIKNGPSITTGGIDAGGKT

-1614 IGEQVTNVYENGT
+1614 IGEQVTNVYEKGT

-1670 AAVGTSGATIGGTE
+1670 AAVGTAGATIGGTA

-1694 TVSVGSVGNER
+1694 TVSVGSMGNER

-1763 AITLGDGINGT
+1763 AITLGDGIHGT

-1822 EKGTKYFH
+1822 E
-1830 ANSTGADSLALGE
+1830 N
-1843 DSVAIGMGAVSNNAN
+1843 
-1858 DVALGAGS
+1858 
-1866 TTAAAVGTSGAT
+1866 
-1878 IGGTAYAFAGAT
+1878 
-1890 PTSTVSVGSVGN
+1890 
-1902 ERTIT
+1902 
-1907 NVAAGR
+1907 
-1913 LSATSTDAVNGSQLY
+1913 
-1928 ATNQQVDQLSE
+1928 
-1939 DIRNGAGSGTDP
+1939 
-1951 LAVHYDDSSKGAIT
+1951 
-1965 LGDGVNGTKV
+1965 
-1975 TNVAEGELSST
+1975 
-1986 SRDAVNGSQLYATN
+1986 
-2000 QQVDQN
+2000 
-2006 TKSIT
+2006 
-2011 NLGDQVTNVYE
+2011 
-2022 KGTKY
+2022 GTKY

-2063 GSTTAAAV
+2063 GSTTSAAV
-2071 GTSGATIGGTEYAFA
+2071 GTSGATIGGTEHAFA
-2086 GANPTSTVSVGSV
+2086 GANPTSTVSVGSD
-2099 GNERTITN
+2099 GSERTITN

-2132 LDQIGSNI
+2132 LDQIGSNM
-2140 TNLDHG
+2140 TNLDLG
-2146 AVKYDI
+2146 VVKYDI
-2152 DIDGT
+2152 NTDGT

-2202 NVNSRVTNLENN
+2202 NVNSRVTNIENN

-2243 VAAPGTGAGS
+2243 AAAPGTGAGS
-2253 TTAGSGAVATGDN
+2253 TTAGSGAVATSDN

>member
-1 MNKSYKSVWNESR
+1 M
-14 GTWVATSELTT
+14 
-25 SRGKRSKATAIAS
+25 
-38 VAAALFVVGQGLVG
+38 
-52 SAQAETAHY
+52 
-61 AAGEGAVAGVEKLWV
+61 
-76 HPCQVGECANPWEFA
+76 
-91 NPNYPAPPN
+91 
-100 VSSTAVGSSAAAQ
+100 
-113 LGGVAL
+113 
-119 GDHAA
+119 
-124 AEAGFGV
+124 
-131 ALGAYSLASGS
+131 
-142 FATAVGTSA
+142 
-151 VASGRDTTAVGLN
+151 
-164 ALASADRSIVL
+164 
-175 GSWGVASGVDSM
+175 
-187 ALGHKTTATGT
+187 
-198 DSVALG
+198 
-204 GEATS
+204 
-209 SGPEAIAAGYQAA
+209 
-222 STADLATSLGSRAT
+222 
-236 SSAYGATALGASA
+236 
-249 AANGGAATAVGV
+249 ATAVGV

-371 VSAQGQNATNVAPGG
+371 VSAQGANATNVAPGG

-399 SKSAT
+399 SKGTAGNDVNFDLARDLKVDSVTMGDTVVNNDGLTIRNGPSITTGGIDAGGSKIINVAAGVDAGDAVNKEQLDEVGKTASAGWNVSAQGANATNVAPGGTVDLKNTDGNLAVSKGTAGNDVNFDLARDLKVDSVTMGDTVVNNDGLTIRNGPSITTGGIDAGGSKIINVAAGVDAGDAVNKEQLDEVGKTASAGWNVSAQGANATNVAPGGTVDLKNTDGNLAVSKGTT

-426 VVNNDGLTIKN
+426 VVNNDGLTIRN

-448 GGRKIINV
+448 GGSKIINVAAGVDAGDAVNKEQLDEVGKTASAGWNVSAQGANATNVAPGGTVDLKNTDGNLAVSKGTTGNDVNFDLARDLKVDSVTMGDTVVNNDGLTIRNGPSITTGGIDAGGSKIINVAAGVDAGDAVNKEQLDEVGKTASAGWNVSAQGANATNVAPGGTVDLKNTDGNLAVSKGTAGNDVNFDLARDLKVDSVTMGDTVVNNDDLTIRNGPSITTGGIDAGGSKIINVAAGVDAGDAVNKEQLDEVGKTASAGWNVSAQGANATNVAPGGTVDLKNTDGNLAVSKGTAGNDVNFDLARDLKVDSVTMGDTVVNNDGLTIRNGPSITTGGIDAGGSKIINVAAGVDAGDAVNKEQLDEVGKTASAGWNVSAQGANATNVAPGGTVDLKNTDGNLAVSKGTTGNDVNFDLARDLKVDSVTMGDTVVNNDGLTIRNGPSITTGGIDAGGSKIINVAAGVDAGDAVNKEQLDEVGKTASAGWNVSAQGANATNVAPGGTVDLKNTDGNLAVSKGTTGNDVNFDLARDLKVDSVTMGDTVVNNDGLTIRNGPSITTGGIDAGGSKIINV

-505 DGNLAVSKSTTGNDV
+505 DGNLAVSKGTAGNDV

-540 NNDGLTIKNG
+540 NNDGLTIRNG

-558 DAGGRKIINVAA
+558 DAGGK
-570 GVDAGDAVNK
+570 
-580 EQLDEVGKTAS
+580 
-591 AGWNVS
+591 
-597 AQGANATNVAP
+597 
-608 GGTVDLKNTDGN
+608 
-620 LAVSKSATGND
+620 
-631 VNFDLARDLK
+631 
-641 VDSVTMGDTV
+641 
-651 VNNDGLTI
+651 
-659 KNGPSITTG
+659 
-668 GIDAGGRKI
+668 
-677 INVAAGVD
+677 
-685 AGDAVNKEQL
+685 
-695 DEVGKTASA
+695 
-704 GWNVSAQ
+704 
-711 GANATNVAPG
+711 
-721 GTVDLKNTDGNL
+721 
-733 AVSKSTTGNDV
+733 
-744 NFDLARDLK
+744 
-753 VDSVTMGDTVVNNDG
+753 
-768 LTIKNGPSITTGG
+768 
-781 IDAGGR
+781 
-787 KIINVA
+787 
-793 AGVDAGD
+793 
-800 AVNKEQLDEVGKTA
+800 
-814 SAGWNVSAQGQNATN
+814 
-829 VAPGGT
+829 
-835 VDLKNTDGNLAV
+835 
-847 SKSTTGNDV
+847 
-856 NFDLARDL
+856 
-864 KVDSVTM
+864 
-871 GDTVV
+871 
-876 NNDGLTIKNGPSITT
+876 
-891 GGIDAGGR
+891 
-899 KIINV
+899 
-904 AAGVDAGDAV
+904 
-914 NKEQLD
+914 
-920 EVGKTASAGWNVS
+920 
-933 AQVQNATNVAPGGTV
+933 
-948 DLKNTDGNLAV
+948 
-959 SKSATGSDVNF
+959 
-970 DLARDLKVD
+970 
-979 SVTMGDTVVNND
+979 
-991 GLTIKNGP
+991 
-999 SITTGGID
+999 
-1007 AGGRKIINVAA
+1007 
-1018 GVDAGDAVNKEQ
+1018 
-1030 LDEVGKTASAGW
+1030 
-1042 NVSAQ
+1042 
-1047 GANAT
+1047 
-1052 NVAPGGTVDLK
+1052 
-1063 NTDGNLAVSK
+1063 
-1073 SATGNDV
+1073 
-1080 NFDLARDLKV
+1080 
-1090 DSVTMGDTVVNNDGL
+1090 
-1105 TIKNGPS
+1105 
-1112 ITTGGI
+1112 
-1118 DAGGRKIINVA
+1118 
-1129 AGVDAGDAVNKE
+1129 
-1141 QLDEV
+1141 
-1146 GKTASAGWNVSAQ
+1146 
-1159 GQNATNVAPGGTVD
+1159 
-1173 LKNTDGNLAVSKST
+1173 
-1187 TGNDVNFDL
+1187 
-1196 ARDLKV
+1196 
-1202 DSVTMGD
+1202 
-1209 TVVNNDGLTIKNG
+1209 
-1222 PSITT
+1222 
-1227 GGIDAGG
+1227 
-1234 RKIINVAA
+1234 
-1242 GIDAGDA
+1242 
-1249 VNKEQLDEV
+1249 
-1258 GKTASA
+1258 
-1264 GWNVS
+1264 
-1269 AQGQNATNVAPG
+1269 
-1281 GTVDLKNTDGNLA
+1281 
-1294 VSKSTTGNDVNFD
+1294 
-1307 LARDLKVDSVTMGD
+1307 
-1321 TVVNNDGLTIKN
+1321 
-1333 GPSITTGGI
+1333 
-1342 DAGGR
+1342 
-1347 KIINVAAGIDAGDA
+1347 
-1361 VNKEQLDEV
+1361 
-1370 GKTAS
+1370 
-1375 AGWNVSAQGQN
+1375 
-1386 ATNVAPGGTVD
+1386 
-1397 LKNTDGNLAVSKS
+1397 
-1410 TTGNDVNFDLARDLK
+1410 
-1425 VDSVTMGDTV
+1425 
-1435 VNNDGLTIKNG
+1435 
-1446 PSITTG
+1446 
-1452 GIDAGGRKIINVAAG
+1452 
-1467 VDAGDAVNKEQL
+1467 
-1479 DEVGKTASAGWNVS
+1479 
-1493 AQGQNA
+1493 
-1499 TNVAPGGTVDLKN
+1499 
-1512 TDGNLAVSKS
+1512 
-1522 ATGSDVNFDLARDL
+1522 
-1536 KVDSVTMG
+1536 
-1544 DTVVNNDGLTIKNG
+1544 
-1558 PSITTGGIDAGGRT
+1558 T

-1614 IGEQVTNVYENGT
+1614 IGEQVTNVYEKGT

-1662 LGAGSTTA
+1662 LGAGSMTA
-1670 AAVGTSGATIGGTE
+1670 AAVGTAGATIGGTA

-1763 AITLGDGINGT
+1763 AITLGDGIHGT

-1781 GELSSTSTD
+1781 GELSSRSTD

-1796 LYATNQ
+1796 LHATNQ

-1817 VTNVY
+1817 LTNVY
-1822 EKGTKYFH
+1822 E
-1830 ANSTGADSLALGE
+1830 S
-1843 DSVAIGMGAVSNNAN
+1843 
-1858 DVALGAGS
+1858 
-1866 TTAAAVGTSGAT
+1866 
-1878 IGGTAYAFAGAT
+1878 
-1890 PTSTVSVGSVGN
+1890 
-1902 ERTIT
+1902 
-1907 NVAAGR
+1907 
-1913 LSATSTDAVNGSQLY
+1913 
-1928 ATNQQVDQLSE
+1928 
-1939 DIRNGAGSGTDP
+1939 
-1951 LAVHYDDSSKGAIT
+1951 
-1965 LGDGVNGTKV
+1965 
-1975 TNVAEGELSST
+1975 
-1986 SRDAVNGSQLYATN
+1986 
-2000 QQVDQN
+2000 
-2006 TKSIT
+2006 
-2011 NLGDQVTNVYE
+2011 
-2022 KGTKY
+2022 GTKY

-2063 GSTTAAAV
+2063 GSTTSAAV
-2071 GTSGATIGGTEYAFA
+2071 GTSGATIGGTAYAFA
-2086 GANPTSTVSVGSV
+2086 GANPTSTVSVGSE
-2099 GNERTITN
+2099 GSERTVTN

-2140 TNLDHG
+2140 TNLDQG

-2152 DIDGT
+2152 VDGT

-2202 NVNSRVTNLENN
+2202 NVNSRVTNIENN
-2214 GGSGGNGGSGSNPY
+2214 GGWGGNGGSGSNPY

-2266 GTAVGSNANASDSA
+2266 GTAVGSNSNASDSA

-2402 AINDV
+2402 AINDL

>member
-38 VAAALFVVGQGLVG
+38 VAAALFVGIVG
-52 SAQAETAHY
+52 SAQAATEHY
-61 AAGEGAVAGVEKLWV
+61 AAGEGAVAGKAGIWA
-76 HPCQVGECANPWEFA
+76 HPCQVGECANPWQFV
-91 NPNYPAPPN
+91 NPNYPAPAN

-124 AEAGFGV
+124 AEDGFGV
-131 ALGAYSLASGS
+131 ALGAYSLASGP

-164 ALASADRSIVL
+164 ALASADRSTVL

-187 ALGHKTTATGT
+187 ALGYKTTATGT

-236 SSAYGATALGASA
+236 SSAYGATALGAYA
-249 AANGGAATAVGV
+249 TANGGAGTAVGTS
-261 YAEASGVASVALGA
+261 AAASGDVSVALGA

-280 SDNSVALGAN
+280 SANSVALGAN
-290 SRTAS
+290 SLTAE
-295 AVGTAGTT
+295 AVGTSGTN
-303 IRGTEYTFAGANP
+303 IRGTNYSFAGAKP
-316 TSTVSVGSVGNE
+316 TSTVSVGSGGNE

-361 ISQASNAGWN
+361 ISQASGAGWN
-371 VSAQGQNATNVAPGG
+371 VSAQGANATNVAPGG

-399 SKSAT
+399 SKSTT
-404 GNDVNFDL
+404 GSDVNFDL

-505 DGNLAVSKSTTGNDV
+505 DGNLAVSKSATGNDV

-733 AVSKSTTGNDV
+733 AVSKS
-744 NFDLARDLK
+744 A
-753 VDSVTMGDTVVNNDG
+753 
-768 LTIKNGPSITTGG
+768 
-781 IDAGGR
+781 
-787 KIINVA
+787 
-793 AGVDAGD
+793 
-800 AVNKEQLDEVGKTA
+800 
-814 SAGWNVSAQGQNATN
+814 
-829 VAPGGT
+829 
-835 VDLKNTDGNLAV
+835 
-847 SKSTTGNDV
+847 
-856 NFDLARDL
+856 
-864 KVDSVTM
+864 
-871 GDTVV
+871 
-876 NNDGLTIKNGPSITT
+876 
-891 GGIDAGGR
+891 
-899 KIINV
+899 
-904 AAGVDAGDAV
+904 
-914 NKEQLD
+914 
-920 EVGKTASAGWNVS
+920 
-933 AQVQNATNVAPGGTV
+933 
-948 DLKNTDGNLAV
+948 
-959 SKSATGSDVNF
+959 
-970 DLARDLKVD
+970 
-979 SVTMGDTVVNND
+979 
-991 GLTIKNGP
+991 
-999 SITTGGID
+999 
-1007 AGGRKIINVAA
+1007 
-1018 GVDAGDAVNKEQ
+1018 
-1030 LDEVGKTASAGW
+1030 
-1042 NVSAQ
+1042 
-1047 GANAT
+1047 
-1052 NVAPGGTVDLK
+1052 
-1063 NTDGNLAVSK
+1063 
-1073 SATGNDV
+1073 
-1080 NFDLARDLKV
+1080 
-1090 DSVTMGDTVVNNDGL
+1090 
-1105 TIKNGPS
+1105 
-1112 ITTGGI
+1112 
-1118 DAGGRKIINVA
+1118 
-1129 AGVDAGDAVNKE
+1129 
-1141 QLDEV
+1141 
-1146 GKTASAGWNVSAQ
+1146 
-1159 GQNATNVAPGGTVD
+1159 
-1173 LKNTDGNLAVSKST
+1173 
-1187 TGNDVNFDL
+1187 
-1196 ARDLKV
+1196 
-1202 DSVTMGD
+1202 
-1209 TVVNNDGLTIKNG
+1209 
-1222 PSITT
+1222 
-1227 GGIDAGG
+1227 
-1234 RKIINVAA
+1234 
-1242 GIDAGDA
+1242 
-1249 VNKEQLDEV
+1249 
-1258 GKTASA
+1258 
-1264 GWNVS
+1264 
-1269 AQGQNATNVAPG
+1269 
-1281 GTVDLKNTDGNLA
+1281 
-1294 VSKSTTGNDVNFD
+1294 
-1307 LARDLKVDSVTMGD
+1307 
-1321 TVVNNDGLTIKN
+1321 
-1333 GPSITTGGI
+1333 
-1342 DAGGR
+1342 
-1347 KIINVAAGIDAGDA
+1347 
-1361 VNKEQLDEV
+1361 
-1370 GKTAS
+1370 
-1375 AGWNVSAQGQN
+1375 
-1386 ATNVAPGGTVD
+1386 
-1397 LKNTDGNLAVSKS
+1397 
-1410 TTGNDVNFDLARDLK
+1410 TGNDVNFDLARDLK

-1522 ATGSDVNFDLARDL
+1522 ATGNDVNFDLARDL

-1763 AITLGDGINGT
+1763 AITLGDGI
-1774 KVTNVAE
+1774 
-1781 GELSSTSTD
+1781 
-1790 AVNGSQ
+1790 
-1796 LYATNQ
+1796 
-1802 QVDQNTKSITNLGDQ
+1802 
-1817 VTNVY
+1817 
-1822 EKGTKYFH
+1822 
-1830 ANSTGADSLALGE
+1830 
-1843 DSVAIGMGAVSNNAN
+1843 
-1858 DVALGAGS
+1858 
-1866 TTAAAVGTSGAT
+1866 
-1878 IGGTAYAFAGAT
+1878 
-1890 PTSTVSVGSVGN
+1890 
-1902 ERTIT
+1902 
-1907 NVAAGR
+1907 
-1913 LSATSTDAVNGSQLY
+1913 
-1928 ATNQQVDQLSE
+1928 
-1939 DIRNGAGSGTDP
+1939 
-1951 LAVHYDDSSKGAIT
+1951 
-1965 LGDGVNGTKV
+1965 NGTKV